1 AKCFTLFIL
10 LFGSGWISSIVTQF
24 YAVEV
29 QAGEEVT
36 LECSNFSRHLGH
48 ITWFKMTNRPNVS
61 RISSMVSAEGNASLQ
76 DGLQAGKFNMT
87 SNTSVL
93 FLKIKHLDSSDSGL
107 YFCGEYKD
115 EKTVISS
122 GTYLKVQD
130 VFDGLTNV
138 MPVVLGSLIVLL
150 LLVIIGLA
158 VQIRKFHSVM
168 CRISDFEHF
177 HLQNVDSDDMN
188 YAALNFHPKAK
199 IRRPVPQS
207 EMDTNVVYASTKH
220 LKNNRKISTES

>member
-1 AKCFTLFIL
+1 MLNFKWIAVL
-10 LFGSGWISSIVTQF
+10 LYTFSWISSIVTQF

-61 RISSMVSAEGNASLQ
+61 RISSM
-76 DGLQAGKFNMT
+76 
-87 SNTSVL
+87 
-93 FLKIKHLDSSDSGL
+93 IKHLDSSDSGL

-138 MPVVLGSLIVLL
+138 MPVILGSLIVLL

-158 VQIRKFHSVM
+158 VQLRKFHSAQDDGQNPQQ
-168 CRISDFEHF
+168 SE
-177 HLQNVDSDDMN
+177 NVDSDDMN

-220 LKNNRKISTES
+220 LKNNRKISTE

>member
-1 AKCFTLFIL
+1 MLKFKWIAVL
-10 LFGSGWISSIVTQF
+10 LYTFSWISSIVTQF

-29 QAGEEVT
+29 QAGKEVT
-36 LECSNFSRHLGH
+36 MECLNFSRHPGH
-48 ITWFKMTNRPNVS
+48 IFWFKMTSRPNTS
-61 RISSMVSAEGNASLQ
+61 IISSMVSAETNASLQ
-76 DGLQAGKFNMT
+76 DGFQAGKFNMT

-93 FLKIKHLDSSDSGL
+93 FLNIKHLDSSDSGL

-115 EKTVISS
+115 EKTIISS

-138 MPVVLGSLIVLL
+138 MTVILGSLIVLL

-158 VQIRKFHSVM
+158 AQIRKFHPAQDDGQNPQQS
-168 CRISDFEHF
+168 E
-177 HLQNVDSDDMN
+177 NVDTDDMN

-207 EMDTNVVYASTKH
+207 ELDTNVVYASTKH
-220 LKNNRKISTES
+220 LKNNRNINTE

>member
-1 AKCFTLFIL
+1 MLKFKWIAVL
-10 LFGSGWISSIVTQF
+10 LYTFSWISSIVTQF

-36 LECSNFSRHLGH
+36 LECSNFSRHPGH
-48 ITWFKMTNRPNVS
+48 ISWFKMTNRPNAS
-61 RISSMVSAEGNASLQ
+61 RISSMVSAERNASLQ
-76 DGLQAGKFNMT
+76 DGLQADKFNMT

-93 FLKIKHLDSSDSGL
+93 FLMIKHLDLSDSGL

-138 MPVVLGSLIVLL
+138 MPVMLGSLIVLL

-158 VQIRKFHSVM
+158 VQIRKFHSAQDDGQNPQQ
-168 CRISDFEHF
+168 SE
-177 HLQNVDSDDMN
+177 NVDTDDMN

-207 EMDTNVVYASTKH
+207 ELDTNVVYASTKH
-220 LKNNRKISTES
+220 LKNNRNISKE

>member
-1 AKCFTLFIL
+1 MLKFKWIAVL
-10 LFGSGWISSIVTQF
+10 LYTFSWISSIVTQF

-36 LECSNFSRHLGH
+36 LECSNFSRHTGH

-61 RISSMVSAEGNASLQ
+61 RISSM
-76 DGLQAGKFNMT
+76 
-87 SNTSVL
+87 
-93 FLKIKHLDSSDSGL
+93 IKHLDSSDSGL
-107 YFCGEYKD
+107 YFCGEYND

-138 MPVVLGSLIVLL
+138 MPVILGSLIVLL

-158 VQIRKFHSVM
+158 VQIRKFHSAQDDGQNPQQ
-168 CRISDFEHF
+168 SE
-177 HLQNVDSDDMN
+177 NVDSDDMN

-207 EMDTNVVYASTKH
+207 ELDTNVVYASTKH
-220 LKNNRKISTES
+220 LKNNRKISTE